1 MKHKDV
7 GDALRAA
14 RVKQCLSTR
23 AAEALTGI
31 SYTSISRYE
40 NGGVDPSFIYM
51 VRMCH
56 SYAIE
61 LSEIANILRPS
72 GSQSDQ
78 RTARRSRNKAA
89 NSTTLG
95 RALRAGREA
104 KGLSTRAVDKEI
116 GVSHVNISRYE
127 TEESMPSFTAVVR
140 MCDLYD
146 IAIDDLANTVGHR
159 SARG

>member
-14 RVKQCLSTR
+14 RVKQRLSTR

-31 SYTSISRYE
+31 SYSSISRYE
-40 NGGVDPSFIYM
+40 KGSVDPSYIYM

-61 LSEIANILRPS
+61 LSEIASIIRPL
-72 GSQSDQ
+72 GSEPVQ
-78 RTARRSRNKAA
+78 RTTPPSRNKVA

-104 KGLSTRAVDKEI
+104 KGLSTRAVDKET

-127 TEESMPSFTAVVR
+127 TEQSMPSFTAVVR

-146 IAIDDLANTVGHR
+146 IAIDELAHTVGHR
-159 SARG
+159 GRS